1 MAAATQK
8 SANSTSAARF
18 GTFAGVFVPNILTIL
33 GIILFL
39 RLGEVTGN
47 GGLWNALAI
56 VLLANAISLL
66 TGFSLSS
73 VATNMT
79 VRAGGNYYII
89 SRSLG
94 LEIGGAIGIPLYLS
108 QAISVAFYIIGFTEA
123 LISIEFFQQIDP
135 RIISSIVTLGFVVIA
150 YVGADFALKIQ
161 YFILAILMA
170 ALASFFIGAIG
181 AFGQVEPLL
190 TPNFQPDSSFWIMF
204 ALFFPAVTGIEVGT
218 SLSGDLKNP
227 SFSIPLGTISSI
239 IFTTIIY
246 VLVVIFFVF
255 TIPVDAL
262 LNDNLAMQSV
272 AIIPELILAGV
283 WASTLSSALG
293 SVLAAPRT
301 LQAIAQD
308 DVVPQVLANQ
318 MGSKTEPRLAVLVTG
333 LIALVVIWAGDLNAV
348 APVIA
353 MFFLN
358 TYGMVNLTAGIEK
371 LVGNPSYRP
380 RFDVPWQLSI
390 AGALGCYSAMLL
402 IDPFATLVA
411 IVVSYGFF
419 FVLQRRQMV
428 RAWGDVRS
436 GIWFALARW
445 ALINLEYQKWSVKN
459 WRPNIIV
466 FTGQPHNRQ
475 QLVEVSKW
483 LSLGRG
489 IVTFF
494 QLIVGDTHELAGKDF
509 REIAR
514 ERIQEYIQK
523 QNMQAFAEV
532 EIVPSFPAGA
542 LMLVQAHGL
551 GGITANSV
559 LMGWSRTP
567 QGRSQQMK
575 LMVDFVQLKKSVL
588 FLAHDD
594 EKDFGD
600 KSTIHVWW
608 QGRGGNEDLML
619 LLVYFISQHPSW
631 RNVSV
636 KLMRVIDSEEG
647 VHDTQAHMRAIL
659 KDVRMDA
666 EVVVLVREANTPFAE
681 VIKQHS
687 NASLTVLGMAVP
699 QEDELEAYAVR
710 LDNLVSG
717 VGTVLLV
724 RNAQDDYNIL
734 SVEDA

>member
-1 MAAATQK
+1 MTTTPQK
-8 SANSTSAARF
+8 INGENSSARF

-39 RLGEVTGN
+39 RLGEVAAN

-56 VLLANAISLL
+56 VLLANAISFM
-66 TGFSLSS
+66 TGLSLSA

-94 LEIGGAIGIPLYLS
+94 LEIGGAIGIPLFLS

-123 LISIEFFQQIDP
+123 LNAIEFFQQFNP
-135 RIISSIVTLGFVVIA
+135 HLISSLVLLAFVFIA
-150 YVGADFALKIQ
+150 YIGADFALKIQ
-161 YFILAILMA
+161 YVILAILIA
-170 ALASFFIGAIG
+170 SLLSFFVGAVGAI
-181 AFGQVEPLL
+181 GQVEPML
-190 TPNFQPDSSFWIMF
+190 TSNFQPDSNFWIMF

-227 SFSIPLGTISSI
+227 SFSIPVGTIASI

-246 VLVVIFFVF
+246 VLVVVLFIL

-262 LNDNLAMQSV
+262 LNDNLAMQRV

-293 SVLAAPRT
+293 SVLSAPRT
-301 LQAIAQD
+301 LQAIAHD
-308 DVVPQVLANQ
+308 RVVPHFLANQ
-318 MGSKTEPRLAVLVTG
+318 MGSKTEPRMAVIITG
-333 LIALVVIWAGDLNAV
+333 IIALLVIWAGDLNAV

-371 LVGNPSYRP
+371 LVGNPSFRP
-380 RFDVPWQLSI
+380 RFNVPWQLSI
-390 AGALGCYSAMLL
+390 LGALGCYSAMVL
-402 IDPFATLVA
+402 INPIATVIA
-411 IVVSYGFF
+411 IIISYGFF
-419 FVLQRRQMV
+419 FALQEREMV

-445 ALINLEYQKWSVKN
+445 ALINLEEQEWSVKN

-475 QLVEVSKW
+475 QLVEVARW

-494 QLIVGDTHELAGKDF
+494 QLIVGDTHELASKPL
-509 REIAR
+509 REKAR
-514 ERIQEYIQK
+514 ERIKDYIRK
-523 QNMQAFAEV
+523 EDMQAFAEV

-542 LMLVQAHGL
+542 LMLVQAHGI
-551 GGITANSV
+551 GGVVANSV
-559 LMGWSRTP
+559 LMGWSRT
-567 QGRSQQMK
+567 QEGRSQQMK

-588 FLAHDD
+588 FLAYND
-594 EKDFGD
+594 EKGFGD
-600 KSTIHVWW
+600 KSLIHVWW

-619 LLVYFISQHPSW
+619 LLVYFISQHNSW
-631 RNVSV
+631 RDTTL
-636 KLMRVIDSEEG
+636 KLMRVINNEDG
-647 VHDTQAHMRAIL
+647 IADTKAHMESIL

-666 EVVVLVREANTPFAE
+666 EAVVLVREPDTPFAD

-687 NASLTVLGMAVP
+687 EASLTVLGMAVP
-699 QEDELEAYAVR
+699 QDDQLEAYSNR
-710 LDNLVSG
+710 LNSLVSG
-717 VGTVLLV
+717 IGTVLLV
-724 RNAQDDYNIL
+724 RNAQDEHDIL
-734 SVEDA
+734 TAEET

>member
-1 MAAATQK
+1 MAVATQK
-8 SANSTSAARF
+8 PPTTTSAARF

-123 LISIEFFQQIDP
+123 LISIEFFQQIDS
-135 RIISSIVTLGFVVIA
+135 RIISSVVTLIFVGVA
-150 YVGADFALKIQ
+150 YIGADFALKIQ

-181 AFGQVEPLL
+181 AFGQVDPLL

-246 VLVVIFFVF
+246 ILVVIFFVF

-262 LNDNLAMQSV
+262 LNDNLAMQQV

-308 DVVPQVLANQ
+308 RVVPYALANQ
-318 MGSKTEPRLAVLVTG
+318 MGSKTEPRLAVLMTG
-333 LIALVVIWAGDLNAV
+333 IIALFVIWAGDLNAV

-390 AGALGCYSAMLL
+390 VGALGCYSAMLL
-402 IDPFATLVA
+402 IDPIATLIA
-411 IVVSYGFF
+411 IIVSYGFF

-445 ALINLEYQKWSVKN
+445 ALINLEDQEWSVKN

-494 QLIVGDTHELAGKDF
+494 QLIVGDTHELAGKDL
-509 REIAR
+509 REKAR
-514 ERIQEYIQK
+514 ERIQEFIQK

-532 EIVPSFPAGA
+532 EIVPSFPTGA
-542 LMLVQAHGL
+542 LMLVQAHGI

-567 QGRSQQMK
+567 EGRSQQMK

-588 FLAHDD
+588 FLAYDH
-594 EKDFGD
+594 EKHFGD
-600 KSTIHVWW
+600 KSTIHIWW

-636 KLMRVIDSEEG
+636 KLLRVIDNEEG
-647 VHDTQAHMRAIL
+647 IHDTKAHMRAIL
-659 KDVRMDA
+659 TDVRMDA
-666 EVVVLVREANTPFAE
+666 EVVVLVREPGMPFAE

-699 QEDELEAYAVR
+699 KENELEAYSVR
-710 LDNLVSG
+710 LNNLVSA

-724 RNAQDDYNIL
+724 RNAQDDYDIL
-734 SVEDA
+734 AVEDA